1 MVAIMNKIETD
12 SVKQQLQVPIKSNN
26 MYLHR
31 HIHDN
36 AKVEKGI
43 NRA

>member
-1 MVAIMNKIETD
+1 MNKIEND
-12 SVKQQLQVPIKSNN
+12 SAKQQLQVPIESNN
-26 MYLHR
+26 TYLNR

-36 AKVEKGI
+36 AKVEKGV